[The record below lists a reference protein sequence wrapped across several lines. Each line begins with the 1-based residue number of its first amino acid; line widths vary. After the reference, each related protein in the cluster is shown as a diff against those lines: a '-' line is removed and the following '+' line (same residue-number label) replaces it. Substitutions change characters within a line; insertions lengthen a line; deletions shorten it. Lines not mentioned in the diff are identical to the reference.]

1 MKSHVTQKTLKQGIH
16 WQASNLWWRVIV
28 ANLAAGLFASAQF
41 LPHFLAKIGL
51 ERCKVVEAV
60 VVDINDSIKWSIK
73 RIFKRL
79 VMGLIFPSMP
89 LVAGEGRGRARRGY
103 FQGEKGRVAGLL
115 PPLARPAGS
124 KI

>member
-1 MKSHVTQKTLKQGIH
+1 M
-16 WQASNLWWRVIV
+16 

-60 VVDINDSIKWSIK
+60 VVDINDSIKWSIN

-89 LVAGEGRGRARRGY
+89 LVAGEGEGGPDGVIFRVK
-103 FQGEKGRVAGLL
+103 KGAWRDFSPRL
-115 PPLARPAGS
+115 PGPLAARFDRLMKS
-124 KI
+124 CF

>member
-1 MKSHVTQKTLKQGIH
+1 M
-16 WQASNLWWRVIV
+16 

-41 LPHFLAKIGL
+41 LPYFLAKIGL

-103 FQGEKGRVAGLL
+103 FQGEKRCVAGLL
-115 PPLARPAGS
+115 PPLARPAGG